1 MNLVKTSDPFTFQH
15 GRSPLLLSIPHDG
28 RKLKVG
34 MSNQMTKEALTLP
47 DTDWYVN
54 NLYNFSHELEA
65 SVISADYS
73 RYVVDLN
80 RSSEDIKLYE
90 DQKSTGLCPLK
101 TFSNKNIYTPK
112 SNINAD
118 ELNQRIASYWTPYHE
133 KIKAVLNQ
141 KKIEFGYA
149 LLWDAHSI
157 KTYVPDL
164 FDGKLPDL
172 NTGTN
177 SGQSCPLEIEEA
189 VTRIASESNYSSVS
203 NQRFKGGF
211 ITRHYGVPQDQIYAI
226 QLEIAQSCY
235 MNEYLLT
242 YDSVLAEKLMITLK
256 KMLEAFM
263 MAAEKYNKSLD

>member
-1 MNLVKTSDPFTFQH
+1 
-15 GRSPLLLSIPHDG
+15 
-28 RKLKVG
+28 
-34 MSNQMTKEALTLP
+34 
-47 DTDWYVN
+47 
-54 NLYNFSHELEA
+54 
-65 SVISADYS
+65 
-73 RYVVDLN
+73 
-80 RSSEDIKLYE
+80 
-90 DQKSTGLCPLK
+90 LK
-101 TFSNKNIYTPK
+101 TFSNKNIYSPK
-112 SNINAD
+112 SDINAD
-118 ELNQRIASYWTPYHE
+118 EINQRIASYWSPYHE

-235 MNEYLLT
+235 MNESLLT
-242 YDSVLAEKLMITLK
+242 YDSVLAKKLMITLK